1 MPKYFIKM
9 LIVLTSFLLL
19 FSCSKRVNKQN
30 LSADEYF
37 EYAKKKF
44 DRGSYYDATQEFNV
58 IVLKFSGNPV
68 VDDAQYYL
76 GESHFKQKDYLIAIS
91 EYEKLIKDYPT
102 SPYVILS
109 QFKIGM
115 AYQKMS
121 LRPELD
127 QEYTIKSIKAFQA
140 FIEEHPDHELKQSA
154 EKYIYEMREKLARKK
169 MIAAST
175 YRKMGIDDS
184 AVIYYDIIIEEYYD
198 TPYAMPAHY
207 WKAECLYNL
216 KKYVE
221 SLNAFNVFIEKYPN
235 HRLKKR
241 AQKRVNKISGILDK
255 LESEKNVQV
264 ND

>member
-1 MPKYFIKM
+1 MPKHLMNM
-9 LIVLTSFLLL
+9 LIGFTFFCLL
-19 FSCSKRVNKQN
+19 FSCGKRINKQN

-44 DRGSYYDATQEFNV
+44 DRGSYYDATKEFNI
-58 IVLKFSGNPV
+58 IVLRFSGNPV

-102 SPYVILS
+102 SPYVVLA

-140 FIEEHPDHELKQSA
+140 FVEEHPDHELKQSA
-154 EKYIYEMREKLARKK
+154 EKYIYEMREKLAKKK
-169 MIAAST
+169 MMAAST
-175 YRKMGIDDS
+175 YRKMGIHDS
-184 AVIYYDIIIEEYYD
+184 AVIYYNIIIEEYYD
-198 TPYAMPAHY
+198 TPYAMPAQF
-207 WKAECLYNL
+207 WKGECLLEMKN
-216 KKYVE
+216 YVE
-221 SLNAFNVFIEKYPN
+221 SLNAFNLYVEKYPDQ
-235 HRLKKR
+235 RYTRRAEKR
-241 AQKRVNKISGILDK
+241 INKISEILSK